1 MNVIITFLNL
11 KLETSIIHYT
21 IKGKGKSVVLLH
33 GFLEA
38 SFIWNG
44 YVDLLSK
51 SHQVVT
57 IDLLGHGKTTV
68 TAPIFTMEAQAD
80 MVREIMKKENINQ
93 AHLVGHS
100 MGGYIALAFLEKF
113 PEMVQKVTLL
123 NSTSLPDNEERKA
136 LRDRA
141 MVAVQQNKDLY
152 VGMAIANL
160 FAEDSRTLFAH
171 EIEEIKKEAQK
182 TSTDGIIACIKGMK
196 IRKDRT
202 FLLQQNLVPI
212 QVILGEK
219 DPVLPMESQEFLKQ
233 IPYVKVFTFPDGH
246 MSWLENKTA
255 LYHLM
260 EELL

>member
-1 MNVIITFLNL
+1 M

-21 IKGKGKSVVLLH
+21 INGKGKSIVLLH

-38 SFIWNG
+38 SFIWDG
-44 YVDLLSK
+44 FVDLLSK
-51 SHQVVT
+51 SHQVVA

-68 TAPIFTMEAQAD
+68 SAPIFTMEAQAE
-80 MVREIMKKENINQ
+80 MVHEVMKKENITQ

-113 PEMVQKVTLL
+113 PEMVQKITLL
-123 NSTSLPDNEERKA
+123 NSTSLADNEERKA

-152 VGMAIANL
+152 VGMAVANL
-160 FAEDSRTLFAH
+160 FAEDSRALFAH
-171 EIEEIKKEAQK
+171 EIEWIKREAQK

-202 FLLQQNLVPI
+202 FLLHQNLVPI
-212 QVILGEK
+212 EVILGEK
-219 DPVLPMESQEFLKQ
+219 DPVLPMESQEFLKE
-233 IPYVKVFTFPDGH
+233 IPFVKVYSFPDGH
-246 MSWLENKTA
+246 ISWLENKTA
-255 LYHLM
+255 LFHLM
-260 EELL
+260 EKLL